1 MATAS
6 LLLLLLLLLFLLLLF
21 FGFEFLA
28 LSQISVLADGQ
39 RYIEKE
45 DEEEAAGSCYDSC
58 RKL

>member
-1 MATAS
+1 MLK
-6 LLLLLLLLLFLLLLF
+6 LLLLLLF